1 MSTTYYIKNK
11 KMTKEFSFIYRIHNK
26 SLKFRVSL
34 INFNN
39 QMSANDYQSYFKNQ
53 ALIEPHPQERFYTF

>member
-11 KMTKEFSFIYRIHNK
+11 KMTEEFSFLYRIHNN

-39 QMSANDYQSYFKNQ
+39 QMSANDYQSYFKN
-53 ALIEPHPQERFYTF
+53 